1 MTICMLGGM
10 DIIIRLIF
18 ELIIKINIIKMSNF
32 PEPGSHTRDKIKVA
46 VDLCSYA
53 TKVDLKGQQMLD
65 SSKLEAKADLAR

>member
-1 MTICMLGGM
+1 
-10 DIIIRLIF
+10 
-18 ELIIKINIIKMSNF
+18 MSNF

>member
-32 PEPGSHTRDKIKVA
+32 PEPGRLLIFIIFKN
-46 VDLCSYA
+46 
-53 TKVDLKGQQMLD
+53 
-65 SSKLEAKADLAR
+65 E